1 MPNPLDNMLSGINGT
16 LSELTNRIA
25 GSLSRSTGVE
35 ADTVR
40 QVLPVAAAVVG
51 GGLVYWLS
59 GTIANGWRWMRRQPV
74 ISSILSVVV
83 GGLAAVGLYRAF
95 HTSYGPD
102 QGTGR
107 GTGSTA
113 VPREVVMEEHQFNT
127 PHAEA
132 GSTATLPRPREEYTA
147 APARSWPDILRL
159 ERADQF
165 GGRDHFTTRDYA
177 RRGNITP
184 ATHAAREEFTTWEE
198 TMYMMD
204 QYFAHYREDYTR
216 MRREMLARGFS
227 EQEVQILVPT
237 PPQTPARV
245 RMESNRLVEISTEE
259 ANRLHPDL
267 EAFGRRVIGEGPHE
281 VEVLRADR
289 QANGTFQTRRV
300 RESRTWDQLTV
311 TQKIARIQN
320 RIDSRLRDLAQQV
333 APGTSAVTAESL
345 GLAHRNIDGD
355 SLSAMLSMTGSSAV
369 GTDTALAAGVGSRLG
384 GRFAVWATA
393 ITASLGM
400 ANVVSRRYERLPEVQ
415 ALRSAR
421 EALVAA
427 NQPDAQGRTRVN
439 HEHLQNFDTAL
450 RNFLRNPLV
459 SAEDRRLMQPLLEM
473 SELSIINYRVQE
485 YDQTVRQPNL
495 LRLQAFVT
503 QNGFAEFRDASGN
516 VVSRYEGGQLPRY
529 NQHFDMMRRNY
540 AALEQ
545 GGAGVVVL
553 QTLAAGNGRHAIE
566 VRDMRNFDGTHQ
578 ETALRARLIT
588 EVRNGKYFVIGIQT
602 RGLDGQYSPAMVTLD
617 TPLELP
623 QNNLEWHGVL
633 RQAMDQYYQ
642 ARATGL
648 QQARDNGGVMFVGRG
663 MMDANDPSSKH
674 LIVIRDFSD
683 RNNPRL
689 IVLRGRMQEGY
700 RFAIEDFKV
709 EAYSENL
716 TDIWTRAKANQGW
729 RSVAQSPL
737 PNGNVLDLNVAM
749 PADMLHALRVTPVTS
764 ASAPAPVTTPVA
776 ANQNNPQTPVTD
788 ANDPVMGLAR
798 MAVAGLTQ
806 RMPVASVTEVPA
818 GGASLTPTIMN
829 FLNNA
834 MSQPAVAA

>member
-1 MPNPLDNMLSGINGT
+1 
-16 LSELTNRIA
+16 
-25 GSLSRSTGVE
+25 
-35 ADTVR
+35 
-40 QVLPVAAAVVG
+40 
-51 GGLVYWLS
+51 
-59 GTIANGWRWMRRQPV
+59 
-74 ISSILSVVV
+74 
-83 GGLAAVGLYRAF
+83 
-95 HTSYGPD
+95 
-102 QGTGR
+102 
-107 GTGSTA
+107 
-113 VPREVVMEEHQFNT
+113 
-127 PHAEA
+127 
-132 GSTATLPRPREEYTA
+132 
-147 APARSWPDILRL
+147 
-159 ERADQF
+159 
-165 GGRDHFTTRDYA
+165 
-177 RRGNITP
+177 
-184 ATHAAREEFTTWEE
+184 
-198 TMYMMD
+198 
-204 QYFAHYREDYTR
+204 
-216 MRREMLARGFS
+216 
-227 EQEVQILVPT
+227 
-237 PPQTPARV
+237 
-245 RMESNRLVEISTEE
+245 
-259 ANRLHPDL
+259 
-267 EAFGRRVIGEGPHE
+267 
-281 VEVLRADR
+281 
-289 QANGTFQTRRV
+289 
-300 RESRTWDQLTV
+300 
-311 TQKIARIQN
+311 
-320 RIDSRLRDLAQQV
+320 
-333 APGTSAVTAESL
+333 
-345 GLAHRNIDGD
+345 
-355 SLSAMLSMTGSSAV
+355 
-369 GTDTALAAGVGSRLG
+369 
-384 GRFAVWATA
+384 
-393 ITASLGM
+393 
-400 ANVVSRRYERLPEVQ
+400 
-415 ALRSAR
+415 
-421 EALVAA
+421 
-427 NQPDAQGRTRVN
+427 
-439 HEHLQNFDTAL
+439 
-450 RNFLRNPLV
+450 
-459 SAEDRRLMQPLLEM
+459 
-473 SELSIINYRVQE
+473 
-485 YDQTVRQPNL
+485 
-495 LRLQAFVT
+495 
-503 QNGFAEFRDASGN
+503 
-516 VVSRYEGGQLPRY
+516 
-529 NQHFDMMRRNY
+529 
-540 AALEQ
+540 
-545 GGAGVVVL
+545 
-553 QTLAAGNGRHAIE
+553 
-566 VRDMRNFDGTHQ
+566 MRNFDGTHQ